1 MVMSWLQ
8 DAVPAHHGASVPQAL
23 KFPMFEARQGYP
35 LSDGLFLC
43 LPQLSLS
50 QKSQLSQGG

>member
-23 KFPMFEARQGYP
+23 KFPVFKARRGDP
-35 LSDGLFLC
+35 IRIRRLFCALSPAGKWNDID
-43 LPQLSLS
+43 
-50 QKSQLSQGG
+50 